1 MALKQPFD
9 CVFMYPNII
18 IESFK
23 QYFKTSPQLI
33 VRAPGRINL
42 IGEHTDYNAGYVL
55 PAAIDKAVYFAV
67 SSREDDECHFI
78 AHDLNETFV
87 VSLTNLEKSEKQ
99 DWANFLMGVLDEMQK
114 MKPSDSSKKEGIL
127 RGVNLVFGGD
137 LPSGGGVSS
146 SAAIENGIGLAV
158 NELFDLGLSR
168 LELLKISQKAENNFV
183 GMNCGIMDM
192 FASMMGKENTV
203 IRLDCRSLDYEY
215 FPFEAPDYRLVLCNT
230 MVKHSLVDSEYN
242 TRRAECEE
250 GVSILQ
256 KFNPAILTLRDVK
269 INFLKKHATELREVV
284 FRRCKY
290 VVEEIERVE
299 KACDALKENDF
310 ATFGKLM
317 YATHEGLQHDYEVS
331 CPELDFLVEK
341 AKDTEGVSG
350 SRMMGGGFGGCTIN
364 LVKADR
370 VEVFIENVST
380 SYHKQFGIALP
391 CHVVVPQNGVEILSR
406 SMALK

>member
-1 MALKQPFD
+1 
-9 CVFMYPNII
+9 MYPNIV

-23 QYFKTSPQLI
+23 KHFNSPPQLV

-67 SSREDDECHFI
+67 SPREDDECHFI
-78 AHDLNETFV
+78 AYDLHECLK
-87 VSLTNLEKSEKQ
+87 VSLKDLKKSEKL
-99 DWANFLMGVLDEMQK
+99 DWANFLMGVLDEIQK
-114 MKPSDSSKKEGIL
+114 NISDTDAPAML

-146 SAAIENGIGLAV
+146 SAAIENGIGFAV
-158 NELFDLGLSR
+158 NELFHLGLSR
-168 LELLKISQKAENNFV
+168 LDLLKISQKAENNFV

-192 FASMMGKENTV
+192 FASMMGKKNAV
-203 IRLDCRSLDYEY
+203 IRLDCRSLDFEY
-215 FPFEAPDYRLVLCNT
+215 FPFNAPDYRLVLCNT

-250 GVSILQ
+250 GVSILKKHDPLVQ
-256 KFNPAILTLRDVK
+256 TLRDVK
-269 INFLKKHATELREVV
+269 IDFLAKHATDLREVV

-299 KACDALKENDF
+299 NACEALKKNDF
-310 ATFGKLM
+310 DTFGKLM
-317 YATHEGLQHDYEVS
+317 YETHWGLQHDYEVS
-331 CPELDFLVEK
+331 CKELDYLVEN
-341 AKDTEGVSG
+341 AKHTEGVSG

-370 VEVFIENVST
+370 VEAFIAKMSE
-380 SYHKQFGIALP
+380 SYRKQFGIDLP
-391 CHVVVPQNGVEILSR
+391 CHVVVPQNGVEILTVGIGIT
-406 SMALK
+406 K